1 MWRIAVFV
9 VVLAETCA
17 WAQPGPSQPLTLV
30 RARALAERI
39 ARDDAQIQSG
49 DAPKRIHAARDRAEV
64 FDEMFGVLQSPVAG
78 GARSIEDGAESELRT
93 RTGVSF
99 DDFRRGSTPAWRRC
113 ADLVRKL
120 HATDD
125 EARTCVARASADT
138 WGSSVALQAF
148 ALASVELA
156 SGDYDGVIAHLGSRR
171 GSYDADVTVAVALI
185 GQGRLDDAS
194 ALLDQCIR
202 REPARPEAY
211 FNRALLAATRRYES
225 EKKAWITTQDRLAF
239 EHFKAFL
246 RLREHA
252 TLTAPG
258 DTWLAA
264 GQGAEEAERR
274 LTGKSHWSWRTG
286 DERARPFLP
295 QNLLPPSM
303 RD

>member
-1 MWRIAVFV
+1 MWRIAVFTLA
-9 VVLAETCA
+9 LAETGA
-17 WAQPGPSQPLTLV
+17 FAQPGPSRPLTRV

-49 DAPKRIHAARDRAEV
+49 EAQKRIHAARDRAEV
-64 FDEMFGVLQSPVAG
+64 FDELYAALLSPVAG
-78 GARSIEDGAESELRT
+78 GASSIEDGAESELRA

-99 DDFRRGSTPAWRRC
+99 DDFRRGSTPAWRKC

-125 EARTCVARASADT
+125 EAQTCLARASADT
-138 WGSSVALQAF
+138 WGSSVALRAF

-156 SGDYDGVIAHLGSRR
+156 SGDYEAVIAKTAR
-171 GSYDADVTVAVALI
+171 GTYDGDVTLAVALI
-185 GQGRLDDAS
+185 GQGKLDDAS
-194 ALLDQCIR
+194 ARLDEVIH
-202 REPARPEAY
+202 REPARPEAH
-211 FNRALLAATRRYES
+211 FNRALLAETRRYES
-225 EKKAWITTQDRLAF
+225 EKKIWITTQDRLAF

-246 RLREHA
+246 RLRDRA

-286 DERARPFLP
+286 DQRAPPFLP